1 MGHLEISTAS
11 TEEKNWA
18 ARLLSGS
25 EPWISLG
32 ISPQTIRESC
42 YNPEHEVYIAHW
54 QGKACGVII
63 IHPKGLAGSPYIK
76 SIAVDKEYRNMGVG
90 GALIHFTE
98 KLFQKKARYL
108 FLCVSSF
115 NKKAQALYEKLGF
128 AVVGELKDYIIDG
141 ASEILM
147 SKRLT

>member
-1 MGHLEISTAS
+1 MGQLEFSIAS

-18 ARLLSGS
+18 AGLLSIS

-32 ISPQTIRESC
+32 ISPERIREAC
-42 YNPEHEVYIAHW
+42 HNPEHEVYIAHR

-76 SIAVDKEYRNMGVG
+76 SIAVDTEFRNMGVG
-90 GALIHFTE
+90 AALIQYTE
-98 KLFQKKARYL
+98 DLFRIKARYL

-115 NKKAQALYEKLGF
+115 NTRAQALYEKLGF
-128 AVVGELKDYIIDG
+128 KVSGELKDFIIDG

-147 SKRLT
+147 SKRLI

>member
-1 MGHLEISTAS
+1 MEHLEISTAS

-18 ARLLSGS
+18 AGLLSAS

-32 ISPQTIRESC
+32 ISPENIRESC
-42 YNPEHEVYIAHW
+42 HNPEHEVYFAHL

-63 IHPKGLAGSPYIK
+63 IHPKGVAGSPYIK
-76 SIAVDKEYRNMGVG
+76 SIAVDNEFRNMGVG
-90 GALIHFTE
+90 AALIHHTE
-98 KLFQKKARYL
+98 ELFRKKARYL

-115 NKKAQALYEKLGF
+115 NTRGRAFYEKLGF
-128 AVVGELKDYIIDG
+128 TVVGELKDYIIDG

-147 SKRLT
+147 SKRLK

>member
-1 MGHLEISTAS
+1 MSYFEIFTAS

-32 ISPQTIRESC
+32 ISQEKISESC
-42 YNPEHEVYIAHW
+42 HNPEHEVYIAHR
-54 QGKACGVII
+54 QGKACGAII
-63 IHPKGLAGSPYIK
+63 IHPKGVAGSPYIK
-76 SIAVDKEYRNMGVG
+76 SIAVDNEFRNMGIG
-90 GALIHFTE
+90 AALIHFTE
-98 KLFQKKARYL
+98 KLFQTKARYL

-115 NKKAQALYEKLGF
+115 NTRAQALYEKLGF
-128 AVVGELKDYIIDG
+128 TVVGELKDYIIDG

-147 SKRLT
+147 SKKLK

>member
-1 MGHLEISTAS
+1 MEILTAS
-11 TEEKNWA
+11 SEEKNWA

-32 ISPQTIRESC
+32 ISPENIRDSTH
-42 YNPEHEVYIAHW
+42 NPVHEVYIAHL

-63 IHPKGLAGSPYIK
+63 IHPKGVAGSPYIK
-76 SIAVDKEYRNMGVG
+76 SIAVDNEFRNMGIG
-90 GALIHFTE
+90 SALIQHAEDHFRT
-98 KLFQKKARYL
+98 KARYL

-115 NKKAQALYEKLGF
+115 NNRAQALYEKLGF
-128 AVVGELKDYIIDG
+128 TMVGELKDYIIDG

-147 SKRLT
+147 SKKLT